1 MIADRRIRLT
11 PPEFAVLRCLW
22 QHEGK
27 VVPRASMLENVWES
41 DYEGG
46 SNVVDL
52 VVRSLRRKLGERAW
66 TVETVRGAGYRLRR
80 D

>member
-1 MIADRRIRLT
+1 
-11 PPEFAVLRCLW
+11 
-22 QHEGK
+22 
-27 VVPRASMLENVWES
+27 MLENVWES